1 MTSPQPRSPA
11 NRNPALVKIIATDEK
26 HLNNLVNDSI
36 ARRAFQVFE
45 AHSSEPG
52 HEVDD
57 WFHAAYQIIKP
68 LDCGVLALDD
78 EISVTTD
85 LSGFEQGAE
94 VELFVE
100 PHRIVLRGRE
110 AAHGRVAL
118 PDYREHAM
126 PCNVV
131 LRSLALGAL
140 IDPARAAARF
150 NGCALQISLP
160 KVAPTRR
167 ALAQAA

>member
-1 MTSPQPRSPA
+1 MISPQPRSPVH
-11 NRNPALVKIIATDEK
+11 RNPAFVKIIATDEK
-26 HLNNLVNDSI
+26 QLVNLVNDSI

-45 AHSSEPG
+45 ARSSQPG

-57 WFHAAYQIIKP
+57 WFHAAYEIIKP

-78 EISVTTD
+78 EISICTD
-85 LSGFEQGAE
+85 LSVFEEGGE

-100 PHRIVLRGRE
+100 PHRIVLRGKE
-110 AAHGRVAL
+110 AAHVRDAL
-118 PDYREHAM
+118 PDYRGHAM

-140 IDPARAAARF
+140 VDPARAATRL

-160 KVAPTRR
+160 KVTPTHQV
-167 ALAQAA
+167 LAQAA